1 MVMRKLYYLSMFA
14 VAAMAA
20 FSCTKEL
27 KDNNKPE
34 KDFEPKVISA
44 FTDDDV
50 KSDTK
55 TSLSGVSVLWATT
68 DNIKG
73 WDGSAVHTST
83 STAVFEGNKKA
94 EFTFDGV
101 SVETNLFTLA
111 YPAEKISN
119 IDDDFVYATI
129 PSVQTATANSF
140 ANQANVAVA
149 DGLTATPVFKNVG
162 GLLSIIINNDN
173 ITSVKLSANESLTGD
188 SKIDMNSSTYEATI
202 LTGKKYVTLSGT
214 ITNGTEYF
222 AVVYPGTYTGL
233 KIEVTNASGQVAT
246 YSNPNSLTVE
256 RNGNLHIA
264 TLTIPAGKWVTPTKG
279 SEYSWTMA
287 SGDFGNSET
296 PATSITKGAPSMSW
310 TADYTFTSAN
320 YIGNL
325 VDKGQQFGSG
335 SNPCSALTL
344 STSGYTQYVESIVV
358 NFSHASSGG
367 AALSVKVG
375 DTTLKNGENTVVNAT
390 TTATEYTFNSS
401 SLVKGDIIL
410 SFTNGASKAFYV
422 KSIVINPDSRTA
434 QTLSFPESSYSVELS
449 DGTFASPTLS
459 GAQTTVTYSSSND
472 DVATVNPSTG
482 VVTLKT
488 TGTVNITATAE
499 ADATHKEGSASYE
512 LTVNPAPSTI
522 SDVISAATETTVYT
536 QGVVAQINKKGFIMT
551 DGTDNIFVYQ
561 NAIPSVE
568 VGQAVKVRGTRG
580 IYSGVPQIV
589 SLAVTAGA
597 TGQSVT
603 RTTITNITS
612 ANATG
617 HTYSTYISLSGT
629 LTISGSY
636 VNISIDGS
644 SVKGSL
650 YNLIGTESFSGG
662 DVNDLDGVP
671 VIVTGYIVG
680 STSSY
685 LYIATVDIDAA
696 DYLSTTPAN
705 GSVIEWNNDE
715 YGAGNAQTIT
725 VTLNGAAT
733 GYTVSP
739 GTSAWTVSDN
749 GSGTITVYPNA
760 ANESTTD
767 DKTLDVVIT
776 HNDDASVTS
785 TISLKQK
792 KQGGSDPT
800 WTRVTSVSQITSGGT
815 FIIGY
820 EDSANSGTLIPLRPV
835 SSGAYIYSGSTSDNT
850 ATITMS
856 STMAASSTADYET
869 RIVAGPSSGTI
880 SIMIGTKYIKN
891 NCSYNSTKSKW
902 THAITLDDS
911 KIDTGFTP
919 TIGDND
925 VVTLTSTV
933 QVNSQYAK
941 FQYNTSSPRFT
952 CYGTGSQKNLVLYK
966 KGE

>member
-1 MVMRKLYYLSMFA
+1 MAMKKYSYISMLA
-14 VAAMAA
+14 IAAMAA
-20 FSCTKEL
+20 FSCAKEIE
-27 KDNNKPE
+27 DNKKPE

-55 TSLSGVSVLWATT
+55 TSLSGVSVFWATT

-73 WDGSAVHTST
+73 WDRSEVHTST
-83 STAVFEGNKKA
+83 STAVSEGNKKA
-94 EFTFDGV
+94 EFTFATV
-101 SVETNLFTLA
+101 SVESDLLYLA
-111 YPAEKISN
+111 YPAEKVSN
-119 IDDDFVYATI
+119 IDDDYVYATI

-149 DGLTATPVFKNVG
+149 DGLTTTPVFKNVG

-287 SGDFGNSET
+287 AGDFGNSET

-335 SNPCSALTL
+335 SKPCSALTL

-358 NFSHASSGG
+358 NFSQASSGD
-367 AALSVKVG
+367 AALSVTVG
-375 DTTLKNGENTVVNAT
+375 DTALKNGENTIVNAT
-390 TTATEYTFNSS
+390 TTATEYTFNAA
-401 SLVKGDIIL
+401 SLVKGDIVL

-449 DGTFASPTLS
+449 EGTFASPTLS

-488 TGTVNITATAE
+488 TGTVNITAIAA
-499 ADATHKEGSASYE
+499 ADATYKEGSASYE
-512 LTVNPAPSTI
+512 LTVNPGPSYI
-522 SDVISAATETTVYT
+522 SDVISASTGTTVYT
-536 QGVVAQINKKGFIMT
+536 QGVVAQINNKGFIMT

-561 NAIPSVE
+561 NTKPSVV

-580 IYSGVPQIV
+580 INNSVPQI
-589 SLAVTAGA
+589 SGTPTITAGD
-597 TGQSVT
+597 TGQTVI
-603 RTTITNITS
+603 RTATTVITS
-612 ANATG
+612 ANAKN
-617 HTYSTYISLSGT
+617 HNYSTFVSLSGT
-629 LTISGSY
+629 LTLSGSY

-644 SVKGSL
+644 TVKGSL
-650 YNLIGTESFSGG
+650 YYLTDSEAFSGG
-662 DVNDLDGVP
+662 DVDDLDGAP
-671 VIVTGYIVG
+671 VIVTGYVVG

-685 LYIATVDIDAA
+685 LYIATVDIELDPDV

-705 GSVIEWNNDE
+705 GSVVEWNDNECGVDE
-715 YGAGNAQTIT
+715 AQTIT
-725 VTLNGAAT
+725 VVQNGNAS
-733 GYTVSP
+733 GYSVSY
-739 GTSAWTVSDN
+739 TDSAHAWTITND
-749 GSGTITVYPNA
+749 GAGTITAYPNA
-760 ANESTTD
+760 TNASTTT
-767 DKTLDVVIT
+767 DKTLTITISHNDEPSIESVIT
-776 HNDDASVTS
+776 
-785 TISLKQK
+785 LKQNK
-792 KQGGSDPT
+792 KS
-800 WTRVTSVSQITSGGT
+800 
-815 FIIGY
+815 
-820 EDSANSGTLIPLRPV
+820 SGTLASYSLDFDTIGSTGWSSSYEDHTGVIDNTILSIDLMKFNKQSSGQTIDDIPVTKGAGYVAVKAKSTHTFSAVTFTLRQWASKAQTVTLYYSTDGGSTYNAMSPSV
-835 SSGAYIYSGSTSDNT
+835 SSSTFVLTSNSLPTGTNAVKMTFSSTSNQVGL
-850 ATITMS
+850 
-856 STMAASSTADYET
+856 E
-869 RIVAGPSSGTI
+869 RISVT
-880 SIMIGTKYIKN
+880 
-891 NCSYNSTKSKW
+891 YN
-902 THAITLDDS
+902 
-911 KIDTGFTP
+911 
-919 TIGDND
+919 
-925 VVTLTSTV
+925 
-933 QVNSQYAK
+933 
-941 FQYNTSSPRFT
+941 
-952 CYGTGSQKNLVLYK
+952 
-966 KGE
+966 